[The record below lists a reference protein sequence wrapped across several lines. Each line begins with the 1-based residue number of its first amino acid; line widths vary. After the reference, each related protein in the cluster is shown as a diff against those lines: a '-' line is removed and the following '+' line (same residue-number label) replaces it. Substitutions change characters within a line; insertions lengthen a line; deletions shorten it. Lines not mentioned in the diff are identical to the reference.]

1 MGKKWFSKNLYLNT
15 RDVWSILKDPRAH
28 VFDLLTE
35 EDAEEAIMLTNM
47 NHTRHAEYPLLSRAR
62 TSRKYDTMRE
72 KDTFVVVVLSVAFLL
87 CLIVTL
93 LASIIA
99 LTIMT

>member
-1 MGKKWFSKNLYLNT
+1 MGKKWFSENLYLNT
-15 RDVWSILKDPRAH
+15 RDVWSNLKDPRAH
-28 VFDLLTE
+28 GFDLLTE

-47 NHTRHAEYPLLSRAR
+47 NHVRHAEYPLLSRAR
-62 TSRKYDTMRE
+62 TSRKYYTMQE

-99 LTIMT
+99 LTILT